1 MTVFGFL
8 AAGSYTL
15 QIILINGF
23 FASNAGTEE
32 NVCRG
37 ITENIRKLVG
47 EIVSVSVA
55 DRARC
60 PAVYLFEMQESE
72 MSW

>member
-8 AAGSYTL
+8 AARSYAL
-15 QIILINGF
+15 QIILFNWYF
-23 FASNAGTEE
+23 
-32 NVCRG
+32 CRG

-60 PAVYLFEMQESE
+60 PAVYLLEMQESE